1 MLILTVLIAVSAS
14 ALAAAEPPAA
24 ALGQVAGS
32 ESATPPD
39 PGVAPEASSD
49 ADLNPKSALAPGW
62 FHLNVDDL
70 YLEFESNAQWRTV
83 DFPSDR
89 FGTFGGRRDDG
100 NQRNRDLWFRE
111 TLGFSLRGDVID
123 PRFID
128 FSGNF
133 EVGLNQIESFERL
146 AGLDRTSSDSGF
158 LSKFDVNLDILRE
171 KPLSANVYARR
182 SDNRVARRF
191 LPSLRERVTET
202 GFTAQALTGPV
213 TTRFGL
219 SYSDI
224 ERTGNRRIEDDETLS
239 TTRFFVDSTLTIA
252 ENHTL
257 RLQYD
262 HERQDN
268 TFQGSNFDFGV
279 IRDEWRLEHDLRF
292 GDKDQHV
299 WSSFLRVNQETGA
312 LGRDEIVANSRLSW
326 QWSDA
331 LRTSVRYGYF
341 RYDQAD
347 QTVDLHKIDLV
358 GVYQPSDEWRFTLDG
373 FYLREE
379 VEQDLDTDQYGAQFD
394 VAFHKP
400 DDWGAWNV
408 NLAVAWDQQ
417 RTTGDVGLRTVR
429 DEALVLD
436 DVRPVYLRQ
445 RNAVLASIIVHDL
458 SRQRIY
464 VPGVDY
470 RVIPASDRILVV
482 RVPTGRIAL
491 GDVVY
496 VDYLYDIPT
505 GAQIDT
511 MRTDLLIEHPFD
523 CGLTPYY
530 NFEGRFQDT
539 DDTEGSPFLRDN
551 QDRHRMGIRY
561 DKTRWNAAA
570 EYEIYDDSIEPYDAF
585 HLTGRWNLL
594 QTAEHQ
600 LDTRG
605 EVSLYRFE
613 GGVDRREVW
622 WIDFSVTDRWQIDP
636 FWSVSTTAAYRREDD
651 SIDGLTNAVDLE
663 MVLGYTRNYLSMELA
678 VEYDLLEIGDVS
690 DEGFGVFLRVRRDLG
705 HLLAWKG
712 S

>member
-1 MLILTVLIAVSAS
+1 MIHGRKLIFALLIAVFAPTV
-14 ALAAAEPPAA
+14 AADDPTPAAETHSA
-24 ALGQVAGS
+24 VSHS
-32 ESATPPD
+32 EPNPD
-39 PGVAPEASSD
+39 SD
-49 ADLNPKSALAPGW
+49 SDSDLNPKSTLAPGW
-62 FHLNVDDL
+62 FHLHADDL
-70 YLEFESNAQWRTV
+70 YLEFESNSQWRTV
-83 DFPSDR
+83 DYPTEKFALTR
-89 FGTFGGRRDDG
+89 NRRGNG

-111 TLGFSLRGDVID
+111 TLGFSLRGDVVD
-123 PRFID
+123 PRLID

-133 EVGLNQIESFERL
+133 EVGLSQIESFERL
-146 AGLDRTSSDSGF
+146 DGIDRTSSDSGF
-158 LSKFDVNLDILRE
+158 LSDFDFNMDILRE
-171 KPLSANVYARR
+171 KPISANVYARR
-182 SDNRVARRF
+182 ADNRVPRRF

-219 SYSDI
+219 SWSDI
-224 ERTGNRRIEDDETLS
+224 ERTGNRQVEDDETLA
-239 TTRFFVDSTLTIA
+239 TTRFFVDSTYKIA

-257 RLQYD
+257 RLEYE
-262 HERQDN
+262 HEHQDN
-268 TFQGSNFDFGV
+268 TYQGSNYDFGV

-292 GDKDQHV
+292 GDADQHV
-299 WSSFLRVNQETGA
+299 WSNYLRVNQETGS
-312 LGRDEIVANSRLSW
+312 LGRDEIAANSRLNW
-326 QWSDA
+326 RWSDA
-331 LRTSVRYGYF
+331 LSTSVRYGYY

-347 QTVDLHKIDLV
+347 QTVDLHKVDLV
-358 GVYQPSDEWRFTLDG
+358 GVYQPDDAWRFTLDG
-373 FYLREE
+373 FYLREN
-379 VEQDLDTDQYGAQFD
+379 VEQDLTTDQYGAQFD
-394 VAFHKP
+394 VAFHQP

-417 RTTGDVGLRTVR
+417 RTSGDVGWRTVR

-445 RNAVLASIIVHDL
+445 RNAVPASIIVHDL
-458 SRQRIY
+458 SRQRLF
-464 VPGVDY
+464 VPGLDFQ
-470 RVIPASDRILVV
+470 VIPVADRIQVV
-482 RVPTGRIAL
+482 RLPTGRIAL

-511 MRTDLLIEHPFD
+511 TRTDLLIEHPFD

-530 NFEGRFQDT
+530 NFESRFQDT
-539 DDTEGSPFLRDN
+539 DYTVGSPFLRDN
-551 QDRHRMGIRY
+551 QDRHRMGVRY
-561 DKTRWNAAA
+561 DQPRWNAAA
-570 EYEIYDDSIEPYDAF
+570 EYEVYDDTIEPYDAF
-585 HLTGRWNLL
+585 HLTGRWSLL

-600 LDTRG
+600 LDARG
-605 EVSLYRFE
+605 EVSQYRFE
-613 GGVDRREVW
+613 GGVDQREVW

-678 VEYDLLEIGDVS
+678 IEYDLLEIGGVN

-705 HLLAWKG
+705 HLLTWTG